1 MRQIVHAYIGRE
13 QMGQLQPREKY
24 GELGMEEQ
32 IVRCSLYDAPALSRN
47 LLKRSEQIGGVPPSK
62 HITNM
67 AHLLAFCIYGLRCTL
82 AHLRILQG

>member
-1 MRQIVHAYIGRE
+1 MGQIVHAYLGRE

-32 IVRCSLYDAPALSRN
+32 IILCNTYHDAPALSRN
-47 LLKRSEQIGGVPPSK
+47 LPPSK

-67 AHLLAFCIYGLRCTL
+67 AHLLAF
-82 AHLRILQG
+82 

>member
-1 MRQIVHAYIGRE
+1 MGQIVHAYLGRE

-32 IVRCSLYDAPALSRN
+32 IILCNLYDAPALSRN
-47 LLKRSEQIGGVPPSK
+47 LPPSK

-67 AHLLAFCIYGLRCTL
+67 AHLLAF
-82 AHLRILQG
+82 

>member
-1 MRQIVHAYIGRE
+1 MRQIVHAYLGRE
-13 QMGQLQPREKY
+13 QMGQLEPREKY

-32 IVRCSLYDAPALSRN
+32 IILCSLYDAPALSRN
-47 LLKRSEQIGGVPPSK
+47 LLKRSEQIGGVPLWK

-82 AHLRILQG
+82 AHLHILQG